1 MSFHPSRLFFLNE
14 SGFGV
19 SDCTRAYGWGRG
31 RIHIV
36 HRYQRQPQ
44 RNVVLVIG
52 YYGVL
57 ISVLVPT
64 TNTDTFLDVINT
76 HILPLLP
83 SHSMLIMDN
92 HPVHR
97 RALVVDA
104 ISQAFAPHSIGLGFL
119 PPYSPDLNPIE
130 CLFGQVKAY
139 IKEEGLFEEDPLG
152 SISRAF
158 ARITVQQCNGW
169 YKHCGYE

>member
-1 MSFHPSRLFFLNE
+1 MRS
-14 SGFGV
+14 
-19 SDCTRAYGWGRG
+19 YGWGRG

-36 HRYQRQPQ
+36 YRYQRRPQ
-44 RNVVLVIG
+44 KNVISVIG
-52 YYGVL
+52 YDGVL
-57 ISVLVPT
+57 VSVLVPT
-64 TNTDTFLDVINT
+64 TNTDTFLDTVIT
-76 HILPLLP
+76 HVLPLLP
-83 SHSMLIMDN
+83 PYTMLIMDN

-97 RALVVDA
+97 RQLVVDA
-104 ISQAFAPHSIGLGFL
+104 ISQAFAPYSIGLGFL
-119 PPYSPDLNPIE
+119 PVYSPDLNPIE

-158 ARITVQQCNGW
+158 ARISAKQCRGW